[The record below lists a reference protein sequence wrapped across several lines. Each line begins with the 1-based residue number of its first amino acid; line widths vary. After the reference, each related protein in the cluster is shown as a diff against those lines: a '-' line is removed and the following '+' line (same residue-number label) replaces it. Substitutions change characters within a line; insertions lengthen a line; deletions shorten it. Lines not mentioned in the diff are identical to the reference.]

1 MKVFFLKKSTLKL
14 LAVFVILAALCTVNI
29 SGLPVASIYFGQR
42 LKKVPIYNVQTDEK
56 KVAISFDAA
65 WGADKT
71 EEIMAICEQFG
82 VKATFFLVG
91 FWIEDYP
98 EMAKKIA
105 DNGFEVGIHSNT
117 HPNMTK
123 LNVDQVK
130 LELTENLSILKE
142 CTSVEAKLFRAPFGA
157 YNDNLI
163 SCCEELDLKVIQW
176 DVDSLDWKGLSGSQL
191 AGRVTSKV
199 KNGSIVLFHNN
210 SDNIIQGLKMVLED
224 FKTNNIKAVPV
235 GELIYNENYTINQ
248 QGTQI
253 KT

>member
-1 MKVFFLKKSTLKL
+1 MDR
-14 LAVFVILAALCTVNI
+14 
-29 SGLPVASIYFGQR
+29 GLSRNG
-42 LKKVPIYNVQTDEK
+42 
-56 KVAISFDAA
+56 
-65 WGADKT
+65 
-71 EEIMAICEQFG
+71 
-82 VKATFFLVG
+82 
-91 FWIEDYP
+91 
-98 EMAKKIA
+98 KKIA